1 MPPWR
6 YTTARFDLCTEI
18 LSWRRSK
25 IEKEFRKPCV
35 CRVIANVSYYRGR
48 AIRVHSAAEKLS
60 SSTKCPGYR
69 PAINFSSEVRKFIKS
84 VRQWRDSVRYSAAGI
99 FHRFTL
105 LSLFKATI
113 LRLRWSAELLFTRTR
128 SCAASRIN
136 CTQTPWLHVFFLTA
150 VRGLESKPSF
160 LSWFIPVSNVLF
172 FCSCHFVKSH
182 DCTNQF
188 ENRYSIN
195 WQGTIHT
202 QRILYK

>member
-1 MPPWR
+1 MVQSTR
-6 YTTARFDLCTEI
+6 AITRFDLCTEI

-25 IEKEFRKPCV
+25 IEKESHK
-35 CRVIANVSYYRGR
+35 R
-48 AIRVHSAAEKLS
+48 AYVAWLRTYLLSGTSNSRTSAAEKLS
-60 SSTKCPGYR
+60 SSTKCPGYH
-69 PAINFSSEVRKFIKS
+69 PAINFSSEVHKFIKS
-84 VRQWRDSVRYSAAGI
+84 VQWRDSVRYFAAGI
-99 FHRFTL
+99 FHRFIL
-105 LSLFKATI
+105 LSLFKAI
-113 LRLRWSAELLFTRTR
+113 LRLRWSELLFTRTR
-128 SCAASRIN
+128 SCAVSRIN
-136 CTQTPWLHVFFLTA
+136 CTHTPWLHVFFLTA